1 MHHGGEFI
9 EEPKKLYVGGE
20 VDYIDFCE
28 GDNMSLSLIV
38 SLRKLIGYRCP
49 LVFNYLIPGC
59 NMNTGLVFLLTEQDI
74 RRMVELAVSNRVIEV
89 FAVESGLEGE
99 NIEGEDSEIG
109 IEGDELIESSE
120 EEREDNLVDSEYG
133 LSEDDCENLQQ
144 GPMRILEHDNV
155 NMLDEMNISD
165 GEQLEDCES
174 DELNSIPSD
183 DEVESEHV
191 KFYRFRPE
199 IDLPDP
205 QLRNGMIFTDA
216 AQFKE
221 AVKAHAVTWQ
231 RNIKFV
237 KNDKIRVRAKCEG
250 VNCPWVVLASK
261 MRNSDAFQI
270 KTINSTHSCG
280 RTLSRHRF
288 VTSKMLSKKYMNDWR
303 LNSGWKLGDFQEKVQ
318 NDLNV
323 EVNKSQFYRTK
334 NKVNDMI
341 YGKYKD
347 QYTRLYDY
355 CDELRVSNPGSTV
368 VLKTEVDE
376 DTETED
382 KNSWGWFLEKLQQDV
397 GMYEHNKWT
406 IISDMQKGLLPAVY
420 DLFPEVDANVPASAS
435 QGLTTNPPNT
445 SAFTRANEPVMS
457 PTPLSVKEPEARMGV
472 GGVTLKSN
480 FKKVG
485 KEHVTLTSLQ
495 AVTRSRAQS
504 TQQSSNAM

>member
-1 MHHGGEFI
+1 
-9 EEPKKLYVGGE
+9 
-20 VDYIDFCE
+20 
-28 GDNMSLSLIV
+28 
-38 SLRKLIGYRCP
+38 
-49 LVFNYLIPGC
+49 
-59 NMNTGLVFLLTEQDI
+59 
-74 RRMVELAVSNRVIEV
+74 MVELAVSNRVIEV

-183 DEVESEHV
+183 DEVESEH
-191 KFYRFRPE
+191 
-199 IDLPDP
+199 
-205 QLRNGMIFTDA
+205 
-216 AQFKE
+216 FKE

-237 KNDKIRVRAKCEG
+237 KNDKIR
-250 VNCPWVVLASK
+250 
-261 MRNSDAFQI
+261 
-270 KTINSTHSCG
+270 
-280 RTLSRHRF
+280 
-288 VTSKMLSKKYMNDWR
+288 
-303 LNSGWKLGDFQEKVQ
+303 
-318 NDLNV
+318 
-323 EVNKSQFYRTK
+323 
-334 NKVNDMI
+334 
-341 YGKYKD
+341 
-347 QYTRLYDY
+347 
-355 CDELRVSNPGSTV
+355 
-368 VLKTEVDE
+368 
-376 DTETED
+376 
-382 KNSWGWFLEKLQQDV
+382 
-397 GMYEHNKWT
+397 
-406 IISDMQKGLLPAVY
+406 GLLPAVY

-480 FKKVG
+480 FKKGG